1 MRRPSPWLVVVV
13 VLLGILLLREPRV
26 RQGDDVLLA
35 WFLEHAQAH
44 LPPAQVALIE
54 IHREDLRSFPI
65 LPAKGSRAEATTA
78 KKKLLRTVSPLEYA
92 LFLQAAMEFQ
102 PAVIALEPIVIW
114 RTREKDQEQV
124 FLDEAMRVP
133 KLLVGMRLGE
143 SGPRDIATDEILSF
157 SQVTGERGRLA
168 EYPGVSHRPDDDIR
182 LISTP
187 GFINLPAD
195 RSDRVRV
202 PMLFDYRGEIVPS
215 FPLQAILLWLRTT
228 PSDVKVE
235 LGRQILLPNGW
246 KIPLHIDGTAT
257 INPVAAGS
265 VRHVSLDQLLLAA
278 QEHQSHRPPTV
289 DLSGLNDQIVVLRA
303 ADDPLQPPNIF
314 ATAIATIQENAYPHR
329 VSPLWD
335 WLIVLAAALLSCF
348 LWKIPKGDLILM
360 ALAMSAGYALLVLA
374 ILSQHRLWL
383 PMQLPLALLWFLVI
397 VRLFARDKA
406 KSAAM

>member
-1 MRRPSPWLVVVV
+1 MLVV
-13 VLLGILLLREPRV
+13 VLLGILILREPRV

-54 IHREDLRSFPI
+54 IHREDLRSFPV
-65 LPAKGSRAEATTA
+65 LPTKGSGAEETAA
-78 KKKLLRTVSPLEYA
+78 KKKLRRTVSPLEYA

-114 RTREKDQEQV
+114 RAQEKDQEQV
-124 FLDEAMRVP
+124 FLDQAMRVP
-133 KLLVGMRLGE
+133 KLLVGMKLGE

-157 SQVTGERGRLA
+157 SQVTGKRGGLA

-202 PMLFDYRGEIVPS
+202 PMLFEYRGEIVPS

-235 LGRQILLPNGW
+235 LGRQIRLPNGW
-246 KIPLHIDGTAT
+246 KIPLHADGTTT
-257 INPVAAGS
+257 INPVAAES
-265 VRHVSLDQLLLAA
+265 VRHVSLNQLLLAA
-278 QEHQSHRPPTV
+278 QEHEAHRAPTV
-289 DLSGLNDQIVVLRA
+289 NLSGLKDQIVVLRV

-314 ATAIATIQENAYPHR
+314 ATAIATIQDNAYPHR
-329 VSPLWD
+329 VSPLWG
-335 WLIVLAAALLSCF
+335 WLIILAVAILSCF
-348 LWKIPKGDLILM
+348 LWRISKGNLILI
-360 ALAMSAGYALLVLA
+360 ALALSAGYALLVLS
-374 ILSQHRLWL
+374 ILARERLWL
-383 PMQLPLALLWFLVI
+383 PMQLPLALLWFLVV
-397 VRLFARDKA
+397 VRLLARDPA
-406 KSAAM
+406 QSATL